1 MSLVDGI
8 QFEIFGREFAWL
20 NNWYSVELAVN
31 YYWWATVAFLGV
43 LQTAAAQFRRPAL
56 AIIPQY
62 TVGRSVGLLVWSG
75 ALLGF
80 YVTQYPLLFVPGPA
94 TTEAVF
100 ILSCAT
106 LTALVL
112 TRVVAMLRSIVWQ
125 HQADAQT

>member
-8 QFEIFGREFAWL
+8 QFEVFGREFAWL

-43 LQTAAAQFRRPAL
+43 LQSAAAHFRRPAL
-56 AIIPQY
+56 AVIPQR
-62 TVGRSVGLLVWSG
+62 TIGRSIGILVWSG

-100 ILSCAT
+100 ILACAAV
-106 LTALVL
+106 TALVF
-112 TRVVAMLRSIVWQ
+112 TRVVATLRSIVWQ
-125 HQADAQT
+125 YPIDAAP